1 MFCRVEVGTNLT
13 IKPCF
18 RYSSR
23 HFIIQHCTAVQSD
36 RDQFNGED
44 TAAMRIGKY
53 LYETVNLFQ
62 KQKN

>member
-1 MFCRVEVGTNLT
+1 MNPVFAIPKNY
-13 IKPCF
+13 F
-18 RYSSR
+18 SR

-36 RDQFNGED
+36 RDYLDQFNGKD
-44 TAAMRIGKY
+44 TAAMWIGKY

>member
-36 RDQFNGED
+36 RGYLDADQSNGEY
-44 TAAMRIGKY
+44 TTAMRIGGKY
-53 LYETVNLFQ
+53 LQ
-62 KQKN
+62 